1 MDFVWAGIATIKSR
15 SEYGWI
21 GLGAT
26 TIYLTYCAIWR
37 LYLSPIAH
45 IPGPKLAAL
54 THLYEMY
61 YNNWLGG
68 KYIWKIQELHDQYG
82 PIIRISPSD
91 LHVGD
96 PEFYDILYPSATSGR
111 RANKPP
117 SLTKFFGLDDSLFS
131 TMDHDIHRKRRA
143 ALLPYFSPTY
153 ARRLQPIFQER
164 LNVMLERLVSF
175 KDTDVAVNANCMFAA
190 FSRDIMENLAFG
202 QCTHRLEHPSFDP
215 SERDASLSGAQ
226 SFHIMKRVPWLNDI
240 MMSLPET
247 LARRV
252 SPSLGSYMRQK
263 HETRKLVVQ
272 LSTTSDD
279 EWNGK
284 EMPIFRGVLNS
295 PKLPPQEK
303 TVERVSQDA
312 QMLLMAGTLTM
323 ASNLEHS
330 IYWVVDNPDV
340 LRKLKEEL
348 KTAMPTIDDVPNV
361 RLSSLEGLD
370 YLTAVVKESVRLI
383 YGNSTPHFRY
393 DPDGPLVYK
402 EEGTEKSWVI
412 PANTPV
418 GMTSVLL
425 HHNELHFPN
434 SNKFDPER
442 WLGEPGKKLD
452 KYMVGFGKGSRVC
465 LGMPH
470 GYAILRLVIAQIWR
484 LWATDEVA
492 LGDELGVI
500 RLYNTTP
507 LDVKMVGDFFVG
519 KYNKAQGV
527 EFKVSSL

>member
-1 MDFVWAGIATIKSR
+1 MDFVSVGVAAIKSR
-15 SEYGWI
+15 TEYGWI
-21 GLGAT
+21 GLGAAT
-26 TIYLTYCAIWR
+26 LYLTYCAIWR

-263 HETRKLVVQ
+263 HETRKLVAQ

-340 LRKLKEEL
+340 LRKMKEEL

-402 EEGTEKSWVI
+402 EEETEKSWVI

-470 GYAILRLVIAQIWR
+470 GYAILRLVLAQIWR

-507 LDVKMVGDFFVG
+507 WM
-519 KYNKAQGV
+519 
-527 EFKVSSL
+527 